1 MHFVISP
8 LPQVDDELKKL
19 KNELDDQAQGGAAN
33 LYLQETG
40 YLNDVRQ
47 QQQVAEEELLEIA
60 YTEFSRG
67 RQAVADAEE
76 SERQEARKRAAQ
88 SQSLRA
94 LAQAKKPTTIP
105 KILVKTKAVNQASD
119 GLASKRQK
127 SLASEK
133 TDLDEDVK
141 GSVGLV
147 LDYSDD
153 DE

>member
-1 MHFVISP
+1 M
-8 LPQVDDELKKL
+8 DDELKKL

-88 SQSLRA
+88 SLRA
-94 LAQAKKPTTIP
+94 QAHSKKTTTIP
-105 KILVKTKAVNQASD
+105 KILVKTKAVNQASSD
-119 GLASKRQK
+119 DDPASKRQK

-133 TDLDEDVK
+133 EDLDKDVK
-141 GSVGLV
+141 EVQEMPVGLA